1 MWKHMAPSFSM
12 LERFTKKLT
21 DKATNGAVSSVKE
34 SAQGFLE
41 KYSGPIG
48 FGVTLGVLLFGSGHM
63 RRHEIHPYSAAP
75 QPPIIINNYYQ
86 EREVPKFERQKVGQP
101 NKTRR

>member
-1 MWKHMAPSFSM
+1 METHGSFFLFM
-12 LERFTKKLT
+12 LERFTKRLT
-21 DKATNGAVSSVKE
+21 DKATTGAVSSVKE
-34 SAQGFLE
+34 SAQDFLD

-48 FGVTLGVLLFGSGHM
+48 VGVTLGVLLFGSGHM
-63 RRHEIHPYSAAP
+63 RKEHHVYSAAP

-86 EREVPKFERQKVGQP
+86 EREVPKFERQKVGKP